1 MASKSLFGVLVL
13 VVLHSIQAEGN
24 NNFNLAVASKALS
37 DKGYHA
43 MFMIFDVFFKTHDV
57 SQWLT
62 GNSTLT
68 VFSPPDHAFS
78 SSKYP
83 QPLTL
88 LHYHVVYL
96 KLNIE
101 ALASIPYGPKID
113 TLLLGH
119 PLTLIYPWLDV
130 KNQVHAEVSS
140 GFSWVI
146 KELTENQ
153 FLPLL
158 AMVQQEEEEIKEVV
172 DHVLNVKAVC
182 V

>member
-1 MASKSLFGVLVL
+1 
-13 VVLHSIQAEGN
+13 
-24 NNFNLAVASKALS
+24 
-37 DKGYHA
+37 

-101 ALASIPYGPKID
+101 ALASVPYGPKID

-119 PLTLIYPWLDV
+119 PLVFTTVLADEYASPQRSQML
-130 KNQVHAEVSS
+130 S
-140 GFSWVI
+140 FSYCKDKKDEYERI
-146 KELTENQ
+146 Q
-153 FLPLL
+153 
-158 AMVQQEEEEIKEVV
+158 QQEEEEIKEVV